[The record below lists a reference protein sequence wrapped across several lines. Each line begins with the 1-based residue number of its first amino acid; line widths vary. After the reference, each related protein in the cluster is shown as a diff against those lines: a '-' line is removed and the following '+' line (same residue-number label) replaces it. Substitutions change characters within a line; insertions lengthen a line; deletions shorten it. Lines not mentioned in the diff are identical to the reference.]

1 MSAGLHS
8 NAHEAR
14 HIPVMLDEVL
24 SALSLRDGG
33 AYVDG
38 TFGLGG
44 YTRAILDGA
53 DTTVWAIDRDPE
65 AIERGAT
72 LMEEYDPRLT
82 LLHWTTVELTGQIIE
97 KIGPIL
103 ATKYNEVK
111 N

>member
-1 MSAGLHS
+1 M
-8 NAHEAR
+8 
-14 HIPVMLDEVL
+14 MLDEVL

-65 AIERGAT
+65 AIERGST
-72 LMEEYDPRLT
+72 LVEEYDPRLT
-82 LLHWTTVELTGQIIE
+82 LLQGRFGEMTELLQRGGHR
-97 KIGPIL
+97 KGRRRR
-103 ATKYNEVK
+103 A
-111 N
+111 